1 MKINKIKI
9 GKLLLQ
15 KLFLCFHT
23 HQPFLQ
29 QNNIPRFKQS
39 AFKSILRRIAQW
51 VKALQ
56 WNWEM
61 ACSNPTG
68 HSLVPSDLTSLPSSW

>member
-23 HQPFLQ
+23 DQPFLQ

-39 AFKSILRRIAQW
+39 AFKSILWRIALW

-68 HSLVPSDLTSLPSSW
+68 HSRDLTSLPSSW